1 MGDEREFAERERL
14 YALDLESRLRA
25 KESECEELRNK
36 ARWRDIDPTTIVLHG
51 RTEREWKEIGNAM
64 VLHGIDNAHD
74 LERRLDSSR
83 TAFTSIHDAYTQA
96 AIDRDQAHADLALE
110 REVSAGRQQLIDT
123 MLKSIEKRTEPDAL
137 DRWIDRWQESMPMT
151 AEVARIIR
159 DELRA
164 LRGRK

>member
-14 YALDLESRLRA
+14 YALDQERLLRE
-25 KESECEELRNK
+25 KEQECETLHKMVRGSE
-36 ARWRDIDPTTIVLHG
+36 IDPTTIVLHG

-64 VLHGIDNAHD
+64 ILHGLASARE
-74 LERRLDSSR
+74 LERRLDTSR

-96 AIDRDQAHADLALE
+96 AIDRDQARADLALE
-110 REVSAGRQQLIDT
+110 HEVSAGRQQLIDT
-123 MLKSIEKRTEPDAL
+123 MLKEKRPTPEPDAL
-137 DRWIDRWQESMPMT
+137 DRCIDSCIGDGTWKAAMIQ
-151 AEVARIIR
+151 IR